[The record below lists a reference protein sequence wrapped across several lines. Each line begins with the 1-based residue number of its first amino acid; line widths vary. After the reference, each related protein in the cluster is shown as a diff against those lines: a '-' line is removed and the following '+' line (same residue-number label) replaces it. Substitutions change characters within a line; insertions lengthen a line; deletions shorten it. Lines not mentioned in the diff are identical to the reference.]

1 INWDSVVNYVI
12 IPATQ
17 TLSAGAPVNPTITSV
32 FISTIAVSWT
42 TVPNTTGYEID
53 ASTAANFT
61 GTIFSSVTANT
72 SATTLTVGTASPL
85 SANTTYYVRAGAL
98 YSGSTAYANTTPAS
112 TSTLTNDITGAQV
125 SQVQSGQITVDWV
138 SLGANGSEGYS

>member
-1 INWDSVVNYVI
+1 TVGGLASFTTYYLRAGAINWDSVVNYVI

-17 TLSAGAPVNPTITSV
+17 SLSAGAPVNPVISAVYITTLTV
-32 FISTIAVSWT
+32 TWT

-72 SATTLTVGTASPL
+72 SATTLTVGTA
-85 SANTTYYVRAGAL
+85 
-98 YSGSTAYANTTPAS
+98 
-112 TSTLTNDITGAQV
+112 
-125 SQVQSGQITVDWV
+125 
-138 SLGANGSEGYS
+138 